1 MAKPKKAAKKSSKK
15 AAPKKAA
22 PKKALKMC
30 QRRKAKR
37 VVLKKGY
44 KYGKNGACIKVSKK
58 KGKK

>member
-1 MAKPKKAAKKSSKK
+1 MAKSKKSSSKKAAKK
-15 AAPKKAA
+15 A

-30 QRRKAKR
+30 QRRKGKR

>member
-1 MAKPKKAAKKSSKK
+1 MAAKKSNAKK
-15 AAPKKAA
+15 SSKKAA

-30 QRRKAKR
+30 QRRKGKR

-44 KYGKNGACIKVSKK
+44 KYGKKGACIKVSKK